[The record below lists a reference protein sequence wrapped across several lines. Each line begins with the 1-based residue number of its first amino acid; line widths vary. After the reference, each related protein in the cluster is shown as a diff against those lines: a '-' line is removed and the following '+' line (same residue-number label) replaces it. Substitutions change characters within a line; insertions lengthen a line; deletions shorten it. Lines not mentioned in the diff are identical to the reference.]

1 MTGSHLGDLNSIGGL
16 DQVIVDTMEPGVSTD
31 QSAQA
36 HNDLRGIELHQANAV
51 LIDKIHDTLE
61 ASAREE
67 YSVIFVMKDFLVSK
81 PPPWMIPRNVRV
93 PATSTKKSHTAQH
106 PQFEALQDRM
116 KTEYVREVEKYKLLH
131 KLTDAQVQR
140 QIGPRNQV
148 NRRIEQLVLTSPS
161 MPIRDALT
169 FSFTERALMGDK
181 NIQRVRLQ

>member
-1 MTGSHLGDLNSIGGL
+1 MTGSHLGGLNSIGGL

-36 HNDLRGIELHQANAV
+36 HHDLRGIELHQANAC
-51 LIDKIHDTLE
+51 LIDTMHDTIE
-61 ASAREE
+61 ARAREE
-67 YSVIFVMKDFLVSK
+67 YSVIFVIKDFLVGK

-93 PATSTKKSHTAQH
+93 PATSTKKSHSAQH
-106 PQFEALQDRM
+106 PQFEALQDCM
-116 KTEYVREVEKYKLLH
+116 KTEHAREVEKYKLLQ

-140 QIGPRNQV
+140 QIGPR